1 MKFLTLEL
9 FDDFRSLKSGFKLR
23 FQDAS
28 PRFDDGITTFDDGV
42 SIFDDNN
49 FDAYCIVG
57 RNGSGK
63 SNILE
68 LLSSIFYQLEINNL
82 QFLPQI
88 VEENED
94 GEWQSKE
101 HEAFANYDVS
111 PNAYELSY
119 EIKGYSVKVVKELT
133 EAPIFYLYDNG
144 EWIGQS
150 ALEMKNYLPEYV
162 IGYSSGENEILSL
175 PFLKMRMIQY
185 DEYVDYLGKE
195 IAYNTA
201 ESRMVYLDDIYSQA
215 IFVTNF
221 LDIDNRLE
229 QEGALDIFRQTLGI
243 RAIKEFRMIINTN
256 KETMV
261 YEETDSGLSKAYKN
275 LMQGVEKKID
285 ILKSCSTLYYED
297 KEHEKLYLD
306 FYLDDA
312 CKEAFRRH
320 FDSGRELFEF
330 FQLLITLNY
339 YHIQEEIK
347 EKLYRSQ
354 SLYAQG
360 FLPQV
365 TWDEKFFTFK
375 DFWIEKEGLDDTI
388 LSRSLSDGEHQFMHT
403 IGIGL
408 LYRGTSSLFLLDEP
422 ETHFNPAWRA
432 KYISTLRKCFEG
444 DEASPEVL
452 ITSHSPFIVSD
463 SKMENVLVFDKDEHG
478 VVACNR
484 PNFNTFGASVN
495 KITMGIFEKRETI
508 GEYAN
513 QIIDEFK
520 ERMETTED
528 LEALFS
534 ELDDTIG
541 DSIEKTLFMKE
552 LFDRIERA

>member
-1 MKFLTLEL
+1 MKLLSLEL
-9 FDDFRSLKSGFKLR
+9 HDDFRSLKKGFKLH
-23 FQDAS
+23 FQDES
-28 PRFDDGITTFDDGV
+28 PRFDDATTTFEDG
-42 SIFDDNN
+42 STFDSNPFN
-49 FDAYCIVG
+49 AYCIVG
-57 RNGSGK
+57 HNGSGK

-88 VEENED
+88 SYEDEEN
-94 GEWQSKE
+94 GVQFKE
-101 HEAFANYDVS
+101 HEAFSNYDIS
-111 PNAYELSY
+111 PNAYELRY
-119 EIKGYSVKVVKELT
+119 EIREHSVKIVKKMKES
-133 EAPIFYLYDNG
+133 PRFYILEKG
-144 EWIGQS
+144 EWSQQS
-150 ALEMKNYLPEYV
+150 VIEMKSYLPEYV

-185 DEYVDYLGKE
+185 DEYLDYLAKD
-195 IAYNTA
+195 IAYTTA

-221 LDIDNRLE
+221 LDIDNTLRE
-229 QEGALDIFRQTLGI
+229 QGLLDIFKETLGI
-243 RAIKEFRMIINTN
+243 SAIREFRMIINTN
-256 KETMV
+256 IDASIYKDYEGSYQKE
-261 YEETDSGLSKAYKN
+261 YAKLID
-275 LMQGVEKKID
+275 GVEEKIE

-297 KEHEKLYLD
+297 KEHSKLYLD

-312 CKEAFRRH
+312 CREAFRRH

-339 YHIQEEIK
+339 YHIEEEIK
-347 EKLYRSQ
+347 EKLYRSK

-375 DFWIEKEGLDDTI
+375 DFWIEKEGVDEPI

-422 ETHFNPAWRA
+422 ETHFNPSWRA

-444 DEASPEVL
+444 DDVSPEVL

-463 SKMENVLVFDKDEHG
+463 SKRENVLVFSKDKNNI
-478 VVACNR
+478 VKCNR
-484 PNFNTFGASVN
+484 PSFNTFGASVN
-495 KITMGIFEKRETI
+495 LITMEIF
-508 GEYAN
+508 N
-513 QIIDEFK
+513 Q
-520 ERMETTED
+520 T
-528 LEALFS
+528 
-534 ELDDTIG
+534 DTIG
-541 DSIEKTLFMKE
+541 DYARDMLKEFEKRLKKGENPNEIRKEANKMLGKSLETMLFIKS
-552 LFDRIERA
+552 LSKGRND

>member
-1 MKFLTLEL
+1 MKLLELEL
-9 FDDFRSLKSGFKLR
+9 FDDFRSLKSGFRLR
-23 FQDAS
+23 FQDES
-28 PRFDDGITTFDDGV
+28 PRFDDGITTFDDGY
-42 SIFDDNN
+42 IFDSNVFN
-49 FDAYCIVG
+49 AYCIVG
-57 RNGSGK
+57 HNGSGK

-88 VEENED
+88 SYKDEENEF
-94 GEWQSKE
+94 QFKE
-101 HEAFANYDVS
+101 HEAFADYDVS

-119 EIKGYSVKVVKELT
+119 EIKGRSVKIVKELT
-133 EAPIFYLYDNG
+133 EAPMFYLLEHD
-144 EWIGQS
+144 EWVGQS
-150 ALEMKNYLPEYV
+150 AVEMKNYLPEHI

-185 DEYVDYLGKE
+185 DEYLDYLTKD
-195 IAYNTA
+195 IAYTTA

-221 LDIDNRLE
+221 LDIDNTLRENGL
-229 QEGALDIFRQTLGI
+229 LDIFKETLGI
-243 RAIKEFRMIINTN
+243 SAIQEFRMIINTQKDAPVYKDYEGSYQ
-256 KETMV
+256 KEYTKLI
-261 YEETDSGLSKAYKN
+261 D
-275 LMQGVEKKID
+275 GVDKKIE

-297 KEHEKLYLD
+297 KEHDKLYLD

-312 CKEAFRRH
+312 CREAFRRH

-347 EKLYRSQ
+347 EKLYRSK

-375 DFWIEKEGLDDTI
+375 DFWIEKEGVDEPI

-444 DEASPEVL
+444 DDVSPEVL

-463 SKMENVLVFDKDEHG
+463 SKPENVLVFEKDENG
-478 VVACNR
+478 VVGCTR

-495 KITMGIFEKRETI
+495 KITMEVFEKI
-508 GEYAN
+508 
-513 QIIDEFK
+513 
-520 ERMETTED
+520 
-528 LEALFS
+528 
-534 ELDDTIG
+534 DTIG
-541 DSIEKTLFMKE
+541 DYANSRFDIFRKRFEEGEDIDTLIKEVDSTFGDSMEKILFIKN
-552 LFDRIERA
+552 LLNKKANK

>member
-1 MKFLTLEL
+1 MKFLELKL

-23 FQDAS
+23 FQDES
-28 PRFDDGITTFDDGV
+28 PRFDDGITTFDDGA
-42 SIFDDNN
+42 SFDSNVFN
-49 FDAYCIVG
+49 AYCVVG
-57 RNGSGK
+57 HNGSGK

-82 QFLPQI
+82 KFLPQI
-88 VEENED
+88 SYEDDENELAF
-94 GEWQSKE
+94 KE
-101 HEAFANYDVS
+101 HEAFVNYDVS

-119 EIKGYSVKVVKELT
+119 EIKGHSIKIVKELT
-133 EAPIFYLYDNG
+133 EVPILYLLEND
-144 EWIGQS
+144 EWVRQS
-150 ALEMKNYLPEYV
+150 AVDMKEYLPEYI

-185 DEYVDYLGKE
+185 DEYLDYVSKD
-195 IAYNTA
+195 ISYPSA

-221 LDIDNRLE
+221 LDVDNRLQ
-229 QEGALDIFRQTLGI
+229 QEGMLDIFRETLGI
-243 RAIKEFRMIINTN
+243 SAIREFRMIINTQKDTPVYKDYEGSYQ
-256 KETMV
+256 KEYTK
-261 YEETDSGLSKAYKN
+261 LSV
-275 LMQGVEKKID
+275 GVEKKIE

-297 KEHEKLYLD
+297 TEHDKLYLD

-312 CKEAFRRH
+312 CREAFRRH

-339 YHIQEEIK
+339 YHIDEKIK
-347 EKLYRSQ
+347 EKLYRSR

-375 DFWIEKEGLDDTI
+375 DFWIEKEGVDKPI
-388 LSRSLSDGEHQFMHT
+388 LSRSLSDGEYQFMHT

-422 ETHFNPAWRA
+422 ETHFNPSWRA

-444 DEASPEVL
+444 DDVSPEVL

-463 SKMENVLVFDKDEHG
+463 STPENVLVFEKDEKG
-478 VVACNR
+478 VVECTR

-508 GEYAN
+508 GEYAG

-520 ERMETTED
+520 ARMETTDD

-534 ELDDTIG
+534 ELDETLG

-552 LFDRIERA
+552 LFDRIEKK

>member
-1 MKFLTLEL
+1 MKLIELEL
-9 FDDFRSLKSGFKLR
+9 FDDFRSLRSGFKLQ
-23 FQDAS
+23 FQQ
-28 PRFDDGITTFDDGV
+28 DDSVADD
-42 SIFDDNN
+42 FN
-49 FDAYCIVG
+49 AYCIVG

-68 LLSSIFYQLEINNL
+68 LLSNIFYQLEISNL

-88 VEENED
+88 VKENDDNEL
-94 GEWQSKE
+94 ESSE
-101 HEAFANYDVS
+101 HEAFSDYDVL
-111 PNAYELSY
+111 PNAYRLQY
-119 EIKGYSVKVVKELT
+119 VIRGTKVKVEKQKS
-133 EAPIFYLYDNG
+133 EAPRFYILNEKS
-144 EWIGQS
+144 EWVEQS
-150 ALEMKNYLPEYV
+150 ALEMKNYLPDYV
-162 IGYSSGENEILSL
+162 IGYSSGDNEILSL

-185 DEYVDYLGKE
+185 DEYLDYLSKD
-195 IAYNTA
+195 IFYSTA
-201 ESRMVYLDDIYSQA
+201 ESRMVYLDHIYSQA

-221 LDIDNRLE
+221 LDVDNRLE
-229 QEGALDIFRQTLGI
+229 EDGTLDIFKETLGI
-243 RAIKEFRMIINTN
+243 SAIKEFRMIINTN
-256 KETMV
+256 KEVEV
-261 YEETDSGLSKAYKN
+261 YEETDSGLVKAYKN
-275 LMQGVEKKID
+275 LKESVNKKID
-285 ILKSCSTLYYED
+285 ILKRCSTLYYED
-297 KEHEKLYLD
+297 KEHDKLYLD

-312 CKEAFRRH
+312 CKEAFRKN

-339 YHIQEEIK
+339 YHIDEKTK

-365 TWDEKFFTFK
+365 TWDEMFFTFK
-375 DFWIEKEGLDDTI
+375 DFWIKKEGLDTPI

-432 KYISTLRKCFEG
+432 KYISTLRKCFK
-444 DEASPEVL
+444 DDDISPEVL
-452 ITSHSPFIVSD
+452 VTSHSPFIVSD
-463 SKMENVLVFDKDEHG
+463 SMPENVLVFEKDDQG
-478 VVACNR
+478 VVECTR

-508 GEYAN
+508 GEYAG

-520 ERMETTED
+520 KRMETTDD
-528 LEALFS
+528 LEALFT
-534 ELDDTIG
+534 ELDETIG

-552 LFDRIERA
+552 LFDRIERK

>member
-1 MKFLTLEL
+1 MKLLELEL

-23 FQDAS
+23 FQDES
-28 PRFDDGITTFDDGV
+28 PKSDDGITTFDDGT
-42 SIFDDNN
+42 IFDSNVFN
-49 FDAYCIVG
+49 AYCIVG
-57 RNGSGK
+57 HNGSGK

-68 LLSSIFYQLEINNL
+68 LLSGIFYQLEINNL
-82 QFLPQI
+82 KFLPQI
-88 VEENED
+88 SYEDDENELVF
-94 GEWQSKE
+94 KE
-101 HEAFANYDVS
+101 HEAFTNYDIS

-119 EIKGYSVKVVKELT
+119 EIKGHSVKIVKELT
-133 EAPIFYLYDNG
+133 EVPIFYLLENG
-144 EWIGQS
+144 EWVGQS
-150 ALEMKNYLPEYV
+150 AVDMKEYLPEYI

-185 DEYVDYLGKE
+185 DEYLDYVSKD
-195 IAYNTA
+195 IVYTSA

-221 LDIDNRLE
+221 LDVDDRL
-229 QEGALDIFRQTLGI
+229 QEEGMLDIFRETLGI
-243 RAIKEFRMIINTN
+243 SAIREFRMIINTQKDAPVYKDYEGIYQ
-256 KETMV
+256 KE
-261 YEETDSGLSKAYKN
+261 YAKLSV
-275 LMQGVEKKID
+275 GVEKKIE

-297 KEHEKLYLD
+297 TEHDKLYLD

-312 CKEAFRRH
+312 CREAFRRH

-339 YHIQEEIK
+339 YHIDEKIK
-347 EKLYRSQ
+347 EKLYRSR

-375 DFWIEKEGLDDTI
+375 DFWIKKEGVDEPI

-422 ETHFNPAWRA
+422 ETHFNPSWRA
-432 KYISTLRKCFEG
+432 KYITTLRKCFEG
-444 DEASPEVL
+444 DDVSPEVL

-463 SKMENVLVFDKDEHG
+463 SKPENVLVFEKGEKG
-478 VVACNR
+478 VVECTR

-508 GEYAN
+508 GEYAGKV
-513 QIIDEFK
+513 IDEFK
-520 ERMETTED
+520 ERMETTDD
-528 LEALFS
+528 LDSLFD

-552 LFDRIERA
+552 LFDRIEKK